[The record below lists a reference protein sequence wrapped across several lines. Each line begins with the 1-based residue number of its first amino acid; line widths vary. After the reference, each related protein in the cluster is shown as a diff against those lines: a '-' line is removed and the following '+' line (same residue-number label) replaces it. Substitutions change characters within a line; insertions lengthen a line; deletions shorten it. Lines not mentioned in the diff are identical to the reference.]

1 MMNPLESVASWADDE
16 PSLCPGPKLVPLC
29 ATFDVESFIERHGL
43 KVRRRGGWAGGE
55 KWELET
61 CPINAEHTGGCSVI
75 TRGSSGALGFRCQ
88 HNSCLG
94 IGWKELRE
102 RLEPGYRKDGR
113 QNDGVGRDDQHGSC
127 FERIEDLPPVCG
139 AQEEICYVRNPE
151 LPEGCIIAL
160 TGDSGSGKSS
170 LATAWV
176 RDAIAN
182 GRHCLI
188 LDRENPR
195 RVAIDRMERLNL
207 CDGLLL
213 RWWGGWLG
221 EVPGPAFAMI
231 FEWVQSCDIKPL
243 IVIDTLVAFAECD
256 ENDAAQMR
264 KFMSVLRRL
273 ADIGA
278 TVVVIHHDGKSETAR
293 DYRGSSDFK
302 ASVDQAFHVSNI
314 GVDGKLDRLTLR
326 CFKSRIG
333 FSGLIVYQYAGG
345 KFVRD
350 ERHDAPARSVADQLT
365 DLLRQNPGIRTK
377 GFEDAAVKKGLGR
390 NNARDFLSNSV
401 LSGAVRRE
409 DLGRNRFSHYLLK
422 AGKDA

>member
-1 MMNPLESVASWADDE
+1 MKIVNPNVD
-16 PSLCPGPKLVPLC
+16 
-29 ATFDVESFIERHGL
+29 
-43 KVRRRGGWAGGE
+43 
-55 KWELET
+55 ELEVAWGT
-61 CPINAEHTGGCSVI
+61 ADTTPPLTAD
-75 TRGSSGALGFRCQ
+75 RGL
-88 HNSCLG
+88 
-94 IGWKELRE
+94 
-102 RLEPGYRKDGR
+102 
-113 QNDGVGRDDQHGSC
+113 SC
-127 FERIEDLPPVCG
+127 FERIEDLPPVCA
-139 AQEEICYVRNPE
+139 AQEEITYVRNPE

-182 GRHCLI
+182 GRPGLI

-195 RVAIDRMERLNL
+195 SVVIDRMERLNL
-207 CDGLLL
+207 SDGPLL

-221 EVPGPAFAMI
+221 EVPGPAFAVI
-231 FEWVQSCDIKPL
+231 LEWVQSCATKPL

-273 ADIGA
+273 SDIGA
-278 TVVVIHHDGKSETAR
+278 TVFVIHHDGKSETAR

-314 GVDGKLDRLTLR
+314 GADGKLDRLTLR
-326 CFKSRIG
+326 CFKSRVG

-350 ERHDAPARSVADQLT
+350 EHQDAPARSVANQLT
-365 DLLRQNPGIRTK
+365 DLLRQKPGIRTK
-377 GFEDAAVKKGLGR
+377 EFEDAAGKLGLGR
-390 NNARDFLSNSV
+390 NRARDFLADGV

-409 DLGRNRFSHYLLK
+409 PGRRNQFRHYLPE